1 MIPLLRL
8 DGSDVVV
15 NAELILMVE
24 KTPDTLLTLTTG
36 HRILV
41 KDSVE
46 EVVKRVVDY
55 RRRILAGPTVREGE
69 G

>member
-8 DGSDVVV
+8 DGSEVVV
-15 NAELILMVE
+15 NAELIVTVE

-41 KDSVE
+41 KESVE
-46 EVVKRVVDY
+46 TVVDRVVEY
-55 RRRILAGPTVREGE
+55 RRRLYEKPTQVEG
-69 G
+69 

>member
-8 DGSDVVV
+8 DGTDVVV
-15 NAELILMVE
+15 NAELIATVE
-24 KTPDTLLTLTTG
+24 KTPDTLVTLSTG

-46 EVVKRVVDY
+46 DVVKRVLDY
-55 RRRILAGPTVREGE
+55 RRQCHVLPKTEEG
-69 G
+69 